1 MHAQNTP
8 PTLAQ
13 KIISRASGRPSVDVG
28 EIVTCSIDLAM
39 FHDSSGPR
47 RLDPMLKSLGAS
59 VKDPDKLVLVTD
71 HYVTGTDPESRQIVQ
86 ITRDWA
92 KKTGIRNFYDSQG
105 ICHVVTPE
113 RGHLRPGMFCVGGD
127 SHSPTGGAFGCY
139 MFGIGSTEM
148 LGAIVTGEI
157 WLRVP
162 RTIRYVFSGLLE
174 DGVTAKDIML
184 KLIGQF
190 GMNGGDY
197 QAVEFAGPA
206 IQALPMPERMT
217 LSNMSAE
224 LGAQAGLVQ
233 ADHTTEQA
241 LLTAGVPADQ
251 IDLSAGQAADAAYTS
266 DHHFDASAIEP
277 QVARP
282 HSPANAVPASEVAGE
297 NIDVAYIGACTGAK
311 LNDMRLAA
319 RLLHGRKVAPGL
331 RLMLAPA
338 SLRELETAREEKTL
352 QSLLDAGAEL
362 LPAACGA
369 CAGYGNSI
377 PQGARVISTTARN
390 FKGRMGSDTASV
402 WLASPATV
410 AASAITGQITDPREL
425 LTHSRP

>member
-1 MHAQNTP
+1 
-8 PTLAQ
+8 
-13 KIISRASGRPSVDVG
+13 
-28 EIVTCSIDLAM
+28 
-39 FHDSSGPR
+39 
-47 RLDPMLKSLGAS
+47 MLKSLGAE

-92 KKTGIRNFYDSQG
+92 RKTGIRNFYDSQG
-105 ICHVVTPE
+105 ICHIVTPE

-148 LGAIVTGEI
+148 LGVVITGELWI
-157 WLRVP
+157 RVP
-162 RTIRYVFSGLLE
+162 RTIRYVFNGALA
-174 DGVTAKDIML
+174 DGVTAKDVML

-190 GMNGGDY
+190 GMNGGEY

-206 IQALPMPERMT
+206 ISALPMPERLT

-224 LGAQAGLVQ
+224 LGAQTGLIQ
-233 ADHTTEQA
+233 ADQITEQA
-241 LLTAGVPADQ
+241 LLAAGVNPND
-251 IDLSAGQAADAAYTS
+251 IDLLAGQALDSAYHD
-266 DHHFDASAIEP
+266 DHVFDAGAIEP
-277 QVARP
+277 QVALP
-282 HSPANAVPASEVAGE
+282 HSPANAVPVTQIAGE
-297 NIDVAYIGACTGAK
+297 TIDVAYIGACTGAK
-311 LNDMRLAA
+311 LIDMRLAA
-319 RLLHGRKVAPGL
+319 RLLRGKKVAAHVK
-331 RLMLAPA
+331 LMLAPA
-338 SLRELETAREEKTL
+338 SVRELETARQDNTL
-352 QSLLDAGAEL
+352 QILLDAGAEL

-390 FKGRMGSDTASV
+390 FKGRMGSDTARV

-410 AASAITGQITDPREL
+410 AASAIRGQITDPREL
-425 LTHSRP
+425 LAHSRP